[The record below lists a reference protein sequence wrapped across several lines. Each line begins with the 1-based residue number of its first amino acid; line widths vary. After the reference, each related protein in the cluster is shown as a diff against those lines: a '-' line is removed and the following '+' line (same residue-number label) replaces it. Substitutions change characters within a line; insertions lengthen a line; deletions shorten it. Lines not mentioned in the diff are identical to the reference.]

1 MAFGSPKPK
10 RSPEILIVPLI
21 DILLVVLIFL
31 LVTTSFRKFPV
42 VEINLPR
49 AGESTSTEKPEVVVV
64 SITTTPP
71 AIYINQALTDIED
84 IKFVFE
90 DIARKNPETRIA
102 LNADKD
108 APYGIVMRIWQSVQ
122 QAGLTKIQALTQEA
136 IIDSK
141 PSQ

>member
-1 MAFGSPKPK
+1 MAFGSPSRK

-31 LVTTSFRKFPV
+31 LVTTSFRQFPV

-49 AGESTSTEKPEVVVV
+49 AGDATSTEKPEVVIV
-64 SITTTPP
+64 SITTSPP
-71 AIYINQALTDIED
+71 AIYVNQNPTDLED
-84 IKFVFE
+84 IKFILE
-90 DIARKNPETRIA
+90 DIARVNPDTRIA

-122 QAGLTKIQALTQEA
+122 EAGLTKIQALTQEA
-136 IIDSK
+136 VINPGS
-141 PSQ
+141 SQ